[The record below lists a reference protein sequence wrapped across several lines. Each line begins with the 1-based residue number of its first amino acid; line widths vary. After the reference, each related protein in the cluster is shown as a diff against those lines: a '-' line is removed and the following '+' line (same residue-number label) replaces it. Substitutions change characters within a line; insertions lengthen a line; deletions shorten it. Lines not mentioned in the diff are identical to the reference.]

1 MEKRKKKIP
10 IRIRVE
16 DAADILGISLR
27 SASKVLRE
35 ISARSK
41 KPNKKVVTLKEFCD
55 HNGFSMEEIKLH
67 FLGVEE

>member
-1 MEKRKKKIP
+1 MEKIKKKIP

-16 DAADILGISLR
+16 EAADILKISQR
-27 SASKVLRE
+27 AASKVLRE
-35 ISARSK
+35 ISAKSN